1 MTNLTKFL
9 TALFLLLFIST
20 SAFSQRV
27 KQTINDGWQFS
38 KFQGDASQANF
49 DASEWEILSIPH
61 TWNNIDTDDE
71 TNGYFRAKGW
81 YRRNIK
87 VESLVENQR
96 VYLYFEGAN
105 QETDVY
111 INGEF
116 AGNHKGGYSAFTF
129 DITDFVTEGE
139 NLMAICVDNKH
150 DVNIPPLSADF
161 TFYGGIYRDLYL
173 VYTPETSI
181 SLTHHASC
189 GVYLTPFDIQA
200 TTAQL
205 RAKTYLS
212 NSSDELKKLTLE
224 TEIIDNS
231 GKTVATAKEKVK
243 LKANTENIAY
253 ESTLK
258 LKDVTRWDIDNPYLY
273 TVYSRLYDASGKEID
288 CIVNN
293 IGVREFSFDP
303 NTGFTLN
310 GTYRKLM
317 GTNRHQDY
325 HHKGN
330 ALRDEMHVRDIELIK
345 GMGSNF
351 LRVAHY
357 PQDPTVMQKCDQLGL
372 LTSVEVPIVDLI
384 TLSDEFK
391 QNCLDQTLEMVYQG
405 YNSPSLVIW
414 AYMNEVLLR
423 PPYDSKDKVAR
434 QTYLDAVYDIASE
447 IENIIREI
455 DPTRY
460 TMLPVHYGYELYKE
474 SGIMDLPM
482 VIGLNLYSGW
492 YGGELTQF
500 EEALEKTH
508 REFPEQ
514 SIFLTEYGADL
525 DPRLHTFNPLRFDF
539 TCEYGNVFHEHYVPE
554 ILKRDFIVGS
564 TVWNY
569 NDFFSEGRR
578 DAVPH
583 VNNKGLVGTDR
594 VRKDLYFYYQALLKS
609 EPVVHIVT
617 KPWTTRAG
625 ASADG
630 KTATQPLKIYTNAE
644 SVEVIHN
651 GKSVGTYA
659 VKDKIANLSID
670 FTDGENVIEAVIEG
684 DGRVHRDQ
692 YRCNFKCIN
701 VKNNFSEMSVMLG
714 SQRYFEDETAE
725 LCWIPEQAYTP
736 GSWGYVGG
744 EMGVT
749 KTGNGLL
756 PSSEI
761 QVFGTDHEPIFQT
774 QRVGIEA
781 FKADVPDGSYAVYLY
796 LSELL
801 TDKKR
806 EALAYNLGNTA
817 IDTKLIDRS
826 FSIDINGTRVEN
838 NLNLAKEY
846 GSERAVIKKYV
857 VTVSRGEG
865 LTVSFGEIESQPI
878 LNAIRIVKEH

>member
-1 MTNLTKFL
+1 MTRLTKL
-9 TALFLLLFIST
+9 LSTLLLLLFVAT
-20 SAFSQRV
+20 PVFGQRI
-27 KQTINDGWQFS
+27 KQTINDGWRFAKYQN
-38 KFQGDASQANF
+38 DASQKDF

-71 TNGYFRAKGW
+71 TNGYFRGKGW

-96 VYLYFEGAN
+96 VYIFFEGAN

-111 INGEF
+111 VNGKKV
-116 AGNHKGGYSAFTF
+116 GNHKGGYSAFTF
-129 DITDFVTEGE
+129 DITDFVTTGD
-139 NLMAICVDNKH
+139 NLVAICVDNKH
-150 DVNIPPLSADF
+150 NLDIPPLSADF

-173 VYTPETSI
+173 IYTPEASI
-181 SLTHHASC
+181 SLTHYASC
-189 GVYLTPFDIQA
+189 GVYLTPQNIEG
-200 TTAQL
+200 TSAQVD
-205 RAKTYLS
+205 AKTYLS
-212 NSSDELKKLTLE
+212 NSSNKSKKVTLQ
-224 TEIIDNS
+224 TEIIDNT
-231 GKTVATAKEKVK
+231 GRVVASTKEKVR
-243 LKANTENIAY
+243 LRANTQNVLSH
-253 ESTLK
+253 STLS

-273 TVYSRLYDASGKEID
+273 TVYSRLYDAKGKEID

-303 NTGFTLN
+303 DNGFTLN
-310 GTYRKLM
+310 GSYRKLM

-372 LTSVEVPIVDLI
+372 LTSVEIPIVDLI

-391 QNCLDQTLEMVYQG
+391 ENCITQLVEMIYQG
-405 YNSPSLVIW
+405 YNSPSLIIW

-434 QTYLDAVYDIASE
+434 QEYLDRVYDIAST
-447 IENIIREI
+447 IEATIREI

-460 TMLPVHYGYELYKE
+460 TLLPVHYGYGLYQE
-474 SGIMDLPM
+474 AGVMALPKM
-482 VIGLNLYSGW
+482 IGMNIYSGW
-492 YGGELTQF
+492 YGGELSQF
-500 EEALEKTH
+500 EKALDQAH
-508 REFPEQ
+508 VDFPNQ
-514 SIFLTEYGADL
+514 SVFITEYGADL

-594 VRKDLYFYYQALLKS
+594 VRKDLYFYYQALLKK
-609 EPVVHIVT
+609 EPIVHIVT

-651 GKSVGTYA
+651 GKSVGVFA

-670 FTDGENVIEAVIEG
+670 FTNGENVIEAVIEG
-684 DGRVHRDQ
+684 KDRVYRDQ

-701 VKNNFSEMSVMLG
+701 VKENFTEMSVMMG
-714 SQRYFEDETAE
+714 TQRYFEDKTAE

-749 KTGNGLL
+749 KTGNGML

-761 QVFGTDHEPIFQT
+761 QVFGTDQEPIFQT

-817 IDTKLIDRS
+817 IDRKLIDRS

-838 NLNLAKEY
+838 SLNLAKEY
-846 GSERAVIKKYV
+846 GAERAVIKKYV

-865 LTVSFGEIESQPI
+865 LTVSFGEIESKTI
-878 LNAIRIVKEH
+878 LNAIRIVRL